1 MGKGLLYQLKSCF
14 RDKMCVLSFLL
25 PVAAGIALHF
35 LGEVDLLELAEP
47 EFGVVKES
55 LSAVDIQ
62 SWLEEM
68 GTVRVYPSEEALEE
82 AVLEPSTNIMGILPR
97 EDGISVIRAGDE
109 QELYRR
115 LADRLPLLYEE
126 RAATKTVQ
134 VTLDV
139 READTGMKKLLLS
152 ISIVTAMFMGGTF
165 SAMNI
170 LGEKEDGILLVN
182 DILPCSRL
190 AYLFQK
196 IGVGLL
202 GGVLSAGLTTV
213 ICIWPVRLSRLP
225 GLAAVIF
232 LSAFLASLAGAFI
245 GRAAEGLMTGIGLLK
260 LVMIGFIAPPILFWL
275 LDAPGGGRIGL
286 TCLIPSVPAFQGIME
301 LLEGGV
307 FPGEYILLLAIHCG
321 VWLALYLRTDGNR
334 ERRKGAAGRRRRGCV
349 QTRSDPYE

>member
-55 LSAVDIQ
+55 LFAADIQ

-126 RAATKTVQ
+126 RAAIKTVQ
-134 VTLDV
+134 
-139 READTGMKKLLLS
+139 R
-152 ISIVTAMFMGGTF
+152 
-165 SAMNI
+165 
-170 LGEKEDGILLVN
+170 
-182 DILPCSRL
+182 
-190 AYLFQK
+190 
-196 IGVGLL
+196 
-202 GGVLSAGLTTV
+202 
-213 ICIWPVRLSRLP
+213 
-225 GLAAVIF
+225 
-232 LSAFLASLAGAFI
+232 
-245 GRAAEGLMTGIGLLK
+245 
-260 LVMIGFIAPPILFWL
+260 
-275 LDAPGGGRIGL
+275 
-286 TCLIPSVPAFQGIME
+286 
-301 LLEGGV
+301 
-307 FPGEYILLLAIHCG
+307 
-321 VWLALYLRTDGNR
+321 
-334 ERRKGAAGRRRRGCV
+334 CV
-349 QTRSDPYE
+349 

>member
-55 LSAVDIQ
+55 LFAADIQ
-62 SWLEEM
+62 SWLEEI

-82 AVLEPSTNIMGILPR
+82 AVLEPSTNIIGILPR

-126 RAATKTVQ
+126 RAAIKTVQ

-232 LSAFLASLAGAFI
+232 VCVS
-245 GRAAEGLMTGIGLLK
+245 GLPCRCIYRESR
-260 LVMIGFIAPPILFWL
+260 
-275 LDAPGGGRIGL
+275 GG
-286 TCLIPSVPAFQGIME
+286 PD
-301 LLEGGV
+301 
-307 FPGEYILLLAIHCG
+307 
-321 VWLALYLRTDGNR
+321 DGNR
-334 ERRKGAAGRRRRGCV
+334 SFKAGDDRFYRSAHFVLAVGCSRRRKDRA
-349 QTRSDPYE
+349 DLPYPFGPCLSGNHGTP